1 MFFQKVC
8 SAENVKKLLA
18 EWIISDDLPFTV
30 VESPFFRRLV
40 KLLNPEIK
48 LVGAD
53 AIQATVM
60 EMFETMRDEIKRI
73 FQVNL
78 LK

>member
-1 MFFQKVC
+1 VFFQKVC

-40 KLLNPEIK
+40 KLFNPEIK
-48 LVGAD
+48 VVGAD
-53 AIQATVM
+53 AIQTTVM
-60 EMFETMRDEIKRI
+60 DMFHTTRDELKRI
-73 FQVNL
+73 FQVI
-78 LK
+78 